1 MLAGQ
6 NIDKFGNSPSFSKNE
21 YVLIHIKVS
30 PCQKFCYIIQHLM
43 HSPDTIHDVL
53 KLIVMSLI
61 NSTICYIFYTYI
73 TNQLHTEK
81 LKKC

>member
-30 PCQKFCYIIQHLM
+30 PCQKFCYIIQHEYKHIHIKNNSM

-53 KLIVMSLI
+53 KLIVMSV
-61 NSTICYIFYTYI
+61 
-73 TNQLHTEK
+73 K
-81 LKKC
+81 